1 MSTFS
6 TGDNVRIKIG
16 SPYYKQG
23 ARGWINEL
31 SGIYAEVAILETD
44 DVTEE
49 GFKTGKMEFWVV
61 LSDLELMTEPSF
73 TVEDVTVRYSN
84 TNGKDLTLTLYTD
97 GMISI
102 ESDGFSF
109 ANQSE
114 LDAILA
120 DFKRRA
126 QV

>member
-1 MSTFS
+1 MSFKIE
-6 TGDNVRIKIG
+6 DKVRIKTG

-23 ARGWINEL
+23 AIGWINEL
-31 SGIYAEVAILETD
+31 SGIYAEVAILEAD

-49 GFKTGKMEFWVV
+49 GFKTGKMEFWVA
-61 LSDLELMTEPSF
+61 LSDLELITKPKF
-73 TVEDVTVRYSN
+73 TVEDVAVRYSN
-84 TNGKDLTLTLYTD
+84 TDGQDVILTLYTD

-102 ESDGFSF
+102 ESDGFTF

-126 QV
+126 QG